1 MQANQNIG
9 FIDLTEDD
17 GSSVKIQAGMI
28 QIMKRFTNE
37 GEIPV
42 TTLFMMN
49 GHSFNVLE
57 TPEQIAKLQE
67 EQLED
72 MMKTITMATKKI
84 MEELTEED
92 PW

>member
-17 GSSVKIQAGMI
+17 GSTVKVQPAAI

-42 TTLFMMN
+42 TTLFMVN

-84 MEELTEED
+84 VEELED